1 MSVIIAKQKSS
12 NRSLLMNKKVI
23 FGGTAVLAAVGLY
36 LLVRKQQQTKQRGTS
51 AGDAWTTDNVPDQTG
66 KVAIVTGANS
76 GIGFENALELAQKGA
91 TVVMACRSLPKAEAA
106 AQQIRQT
113 DPPGEVVVMEL
124 DLGDL
129 DSVRRFAAAFQERY
143 SRLDLLINNAGIMMP
158 PYGKTAQGFETQIGV
173 NHLGHFA
180 LTGLLLDL
188 LLQTPQARVVTV
200 SSGAHRFGRIDFD
213 DLHWERKVYKP
224 NPAYG
229 QSKLANLLFTYE
241 LQRKLA
247 AAGQDTIA
255 VAAHPGWT
263 ETNLQRYNGLFSFLN
278 PFFAQPPPMGALPT
292 LRAAVDPNVTGGE
305 YYGPG
310 GFMEMR
316 GYPVLVQSND
326 ASHSLADARRLWR
339 VSEELTGVRFT
350 ALREESI

>member
-1 MSVIIAKQKSS
+1 
-12 NRSLLMNKKVI
+12 MNKKVI
-23 FGGTAVLAAVGLY
+23 FSGTAAILAAVGLY
-36 LLVRKQQQTKQRGTS
+36 LLVRKQQQAKQVAKP
-51 AGDAWTTDNVPDQTG
+51 AGDAWTTANIPDQSG

-76 GIGFENALELAQKGA
+76 GLGYETALALAEKGA

-129 DSVRRFAAAFQERY
+129 DSVRDFAAAFQERY
-143 SRLDLLINNAGIMMP
+143 NRLDLLINNAGVMMP
-158 PYGKTAQGFETQIGV
+158 PYGQTAQGFETQIGV

-180 LTGLLLDL
+180 LTGLLLDVL
-188 LLQTPQARVVTV
+188 LRTPQSRVVTV
-200 SSGAHRFGRIDFD
+200 SSGAHRFGQIDFD
-213 DLHWERKVYKP
+213 DLHWERKPYKP

-247 AAGQDTIA
+247 AAGQVTIA

-263 ETNLQRYNGLFSFLN
+263 QTNLQRHSGLASFLN
-278 PFFAQPPPMGALPT
+278 PFFAQPQPMGALPT
-292 LRAAVDPNVTGGE
+292 LRAAVDPSVTGGE
-305 YYGPG
+305 YFGPD

-316 GYPVLVQSND
+316 GYPVRVKSND
-326 ASHSLADARRLWR
+326 ASHNLADARRLWQ